1 MANPVGEDNWVA
13 YVDQLRRDA
22 RDLEACV
29 RVVEAFRRATLAEPG
44 SLKVWMEYCEYF
56 WSLYTD
62 CEHANLPR
70 WSPDEIQMGRET
82 FTFDAA
88 LNLWQ
93 EGYEAVRYRLDD
105 SHELWNRWISLE
117 LDLLRRTATEA
128 GVRRITHLFK
138 DRLTVPHATWDATS
152 QMFSS
157 FLSEYNR
164 HGYETEMQRV
174 TQDAKQAKR
183 LYDLRDPWET
193 KLAAARRA
201 ADPDAVRNV
210 LSEYLEWE
218 IRTLKSKQNARDAP
232 VNFQICLGLF
242 ARALTGPL
250 AADDSTW
257 LDYAVFISTTH
268 SELKAGRSAVP
279 AALVPNMLDLLQRA
293 VRHVPW
299 SGPLWARYIL
309 IAEEAGLQFTDI
321 ETIKH
326 AATDSAQLDRD
337 GMAGVLDM
345 YAAWCGYLKRSAMKA
360 SATEEEVDVA
370 EVGLPAAIEDVQH
383 WGKRKYGDQYQG
395 DPDYRL
401 EKILIQFLT
410 EKKDDV
416 EGAREVWEE
425 LSRVPLHANS
435 YDFWLNWY
443 LWEMMVFS
451 AARSKSRSPVPLSQG
466 LPVPT
471 HATRVFT
478 RALQVRT
485 VDWPER
491 LMEVYLRHCNDYEP
505 AETLREAHDTIYK
518 TRKGVA
524 KRRAREAAQAVQAAQ
539 EAAAAETTDGA
550 GAQAEDQPM
559 TDADGVSSASPGSKR
574 KREQTLDVEEDAAGH
589 KRAKSEALPGD
600 EPKRDRENTSVW
612 LTDLPADITQT
623 KIKQFLQGYGRIVNI
638 DVKKGDDSAV
648 ALVELGSPDDARS
661 ALLRDGR
668 YLGQNVVRVSAATD
682 CTLFVTNYPPEA
694 DEQFLR
700 GLFDKCGEIF
710 GVRFPSLKYNTKRR
724 FCYVTFRTR
733 DAAAAATK
741 LDGKSLESGKY
752 RLVAKFSDPAAR
764 QQRHGAQAE
773 ERELHVVNLP
783 RSMSEDDVRGIFSK
797 AGRVVSV
804 RLPRT
809 MAGHSTGT
817 AFIVMETREEAKEAI
832 RTLGGFVFGQHPI
845 KVELSRPP
853 VAKTTATT
861 RASRLSTMS
870 PEPGPSGSST
880 STPPPPAP
888 ADIAARTI
896 AVLNVPDTMTDA
908 RLRTVLATAGVPVD
922 EAVKFVLHPKHG
934 GAVIEFAT
942 QAAAG
947 KASLVVDGIEV
958 DASTGLGDGSDG
970 TGKRKLKIATV
981 QELFKAK
988 AEKRVDRID
997 KPSAL
1002 GASSSASS
1010 GPGSGGST
1018 SNNGVNP
1025 ADASTPATSMQPPA
1039 LSVRR
1044 PVVGKGGPKRLL
1056 GFVGARKDAGSGS
1069 GSGATGLTNGDVP
1082 AKNNADFRK
1091 LFLNSGSDGVGSSS
1105 SAAREVDGKE
1115 ENNHGG

>member
-44 SLKVWMEYCEYF
+44 SLKVWIEYCEYF

-62 CEHANLPR
+62 CEHANLPG
-70 WSPDEIQMGRET
+70 WSSEEIQMGRET
-82 FTFDAA
+82 FTFDGA

-93 EGYEAVRYRLDD
+93 EGYEAVQYRLDD

-117 LDLLRRTATEA
+117 LDCLRRTVTEA

-138 DRLTVPHATWDATS
+138 DRLAVPHATWDATS

-164 HGYETEMQRV
+164 HGYESEMQRV
-174 TQDAKQAKR
+174 TNDAKQAKR
-183 LYDLRDPWET
+183 SYDLRDPWET

-218 IRTLKSKQNARDAP
+218 IRTLKSKQHVRDAP

-242 ARALTGPL
+242 SRALTGPL
-250 AADDSTW
+250 AADESTW
-257 LDYAVFISTTH
+257 LDYVVLISTTH
-268 SELKAGRSAVP
+268 SDLKTGRSAVP

-309 IAEEAGLQFTDI
+309 SAEEAGLMFTDI

-337 GMAGVLDM
+337 GMASVLEM

-360 SATEEEVDVA
+360 SATEEEIDVA
-370 EVGLPAAIEDVQH
+370 EVGLPSAIEDVRH

-410 EKKDDV
+410 EKKDDI
-416 EGAREVWEE
+416 EGARQVWEE

-471 HATRVFT
+471 FATRVFN

-524 KRRAREAAQAVQAAQ
+524 KRRAREAAQAAQ
-539 EAAAAETTDGA
+539 AAAEAAEAPGM
-550 GAQAEDQPM
+550 QAEDQFM
-559 TDADGVSSASPGSKR
+559 TDVDGATSTSPGSKR
-574 KREQTLDVEEDAAGH
+574 KRESTPDVEEDATGH
-589 KRAKSEALPGD
+589 KRAKSEAPAGD
-600 EPKRDRENTSVW
+600 EPKRDRENTSIW
-612 LTDLPADITQT
+612 LADLPVDTTQT
-623 KIKQFLQGYGRIVNI
+623 KIKQFLHGYGRIVNI
-638 DVKKGDDSAV
+638 DIKKGDGSAV

-668 YLGQNVVRVSAATD
+668 YLGQNVVRVSPATD

-694 DEQFLR
+694 DEQYLR
-700 GLFDKCGEIF
+700 GLFEKCGEIF

-733 DAAAAATK
+733 AAAAAATK

-783 RSMSEDDVRGIFSK
+783 RGVSDDDVRGIFSK

-809 MAGHSTGT
+809 MAGHTTGT
-817 AFIVMETREEAKEAI
+817 AFVVMETREEAKEAI
-832 RTLGGFVFGQHPI
+832 GTLDKLIFGQHPI

-861 RASRLSTMS
+861 RAARPSTMS

-880 STPPPPAP
+880 STPPPAP

-908 RLRTVLATAGVPVD
+908 RLRTVLAAAGVPVD

-947 KASLVVDGIEV
+947 KASLAVDGVEV
-958 DASTGLGDGSDG
+958 DAPAGPDGISDG
-970 TGKRKLKIATV
+970 AGKRKLKTGTV
-981 QELFKAK
+981 QELFRAK
-988 AEKRVDRID
+988 GEKRVDRID
-997 KPSAL
+997 KPAAASSQAS
-1002 GASSSASS
+1002 ASSSES
-1010 GPGSGGST
+1010 GSGLICDT
-1018 SNNGVNP
+1018 DQHHVCYV
-1025 ADASTPATSMQPPA
+1025 DAAAFT
-1039 LSVRR
+1039 
-1044 PVVGKGGPKRLL
+1044 
-1056 GFVGARKDAGSGS
+1056 FCARKDGGS
-1069 GSGATGLTNGDVP
+1069 GSGAAQLSNGEP
-1082 AKNNADFRK
+1082 AAKSNADFK
-1091 LFLNSGSDGVGSSS
+1091 KMFLSSAGGGQS
-1105 SAAREVDGKE
+1105 SAAAGTGADGEKAAQDGT
-1115 ENNHGG
+1115 N